1 MKRPGK
7 KVATDRSFVVA
18 LSRGLDVLRAFR
30 PNDGLLGNQ
39 EIAARTNLP
48 KPTVSR
54 LTYTLTK
61 LGYLTPVPRFEKY
74 QLAPSAMSLG
84 YAALANLGV
93 RHLSEAYR
101 EEVMRETGG
110 AVAVGGRDR
119 LSMIYFGQSRNGLTL
134 GVQLDVGSR
143 IPIATTAMGRA
154 YIWALPSDE
163 RAALLRELREHY
175 GSRWP
180 RMRDGIERAG
190 ETVAQL
196 GFTISAG
203 EWQNDVHAVGVALK
217 LNDGT
222 GPYAFNCGAPAFR
235 FTEDR
240 LRSDIGPR
248 LVAMV
253 RNIEA
258 ALGGAGATIKKR
270 RKQKDES
277 RRESCTCGRGDQV
290 AFIVDDR
297 RPARTVLRSNESA
310 GPRRMTQA
318 QLAQEQCPLLAVRDV
333 SVVFGGIIAL
343 NGVSFDMHQGQILGL
358 IGPNGAGKTT
368 LFNCLSR
375 LYQPSSGDILMEGV
389 SILKRPPHRIAEIGI
404 GRTFQNVALFPNLS
418 VLDNVRIGTHAR
430 TNSDIVSDSLKL
442 RLGPPRRSRTQQARP

>member
-1 MKRPGK
+1 MKHLGK
-7 KVATDRSFVVA
+7 KAATDRSFVVA
-18 LSRGLDVLRAFR
+18 LSRGLDVLRAFH

-74 QLAPSAMSLG
+74 QLAPSAMALG

-93 RHLSEAYR
+93 RHLSEPFR

-110 AVAVGGRDR
+110 AVAIGGRDR
-119 LSMIYFGQSRNGLTL
+119 TSMIYFGQSRGMTL

-154 YIWALPSDE
+154 FIWALPDDE

-180 RMRDGIERAG
+180 RMREGIERAG
-190 ETVAQL
+190 ETVEKL
-196 GFTISAG
+196 GFAISAG
-203 EWQNDVHAVGVALK
+203 DWHDDIHAVGVALK

-240 LRSDIGPR
+240 LRNDIGPR

-253 RNIEA
+253 RNIEV
-258 ALGGAGATIKKR
+258 ALGGAAPQSKKE
-270 RKQKDES
+270 ES
-277 RRESCTCGRGDQV
+277 KKLKAGGKV
-290 AFIVDDR
+290 AR
-297 RPARTVLRSNESA
+297 
-310 GPRRMTQA
+310 
-318 QLAQEQCPLLAVRDV
+318 
-333 SVVFGGIIAL
+333 VVEGI
-343 NGVSFDMHQGQILGL
+343 
-358 IGPNGAGKTT
+358 
-368 LFNCLSR
+368 R
-375 LYQPSSGDILMEGV
+375 
-389 SILKRPPHRIAEIGI
+389 
-404 GRTFQNVALFPNLS
+404 
-418 VLDNVRIGTHAR
+418 
-430 TNSDIVSDSLKL
+430 
-442 RLGPPRRSRTQQARP
+442 

>member
-1 MKRPGK
+1 
-7 KVATDRSFVVA
+7 
-18 LSRGLDVLRAFR
+18 
-30 PNDGLLGNQ
+30 
-39 EIAARTNLP
+39 
-48 KPTVSR
+48 
-54 LTYTLTK
+54 LTK

-74 QLAPSAMSLG
+74 QLAPSAMALG

-154 YIWALPSDE
+154 YIWALPSEE
-163 RAALLRELREHY
+163 RASLLRELREHY

-190 ETVAQL
+190 ETVEQF

-203 EWQNDVHAVGVALK
+203 EWQDDVHAVGVALK

-240 LRSDIGPR
+240 LRNDIGPR

-258 ALGGAGATIKKR
+258 ALGGAATQSKTQSKKQET
-270 RKQKDES
+270 KKMKA
-277 RRESCTCGRGDQV
+277 GGKV
-290 AFIVDDR
+290 AR
-297 RPARTVLRSNESA
+297 
-310 GPRRMTQA
+310 
-318 QLAQEQCPLLAVRDV
+318 
-333 SVVFGGIIAL
+333 VV
-343 NGVSFDMHQGQILGL
+343 
-358 IGPNGAGKTT
+358 
-368 LFNCLSR
+368 
-375 LYQPSSGDILMEGV
+375 E
-389 SILKRPPHRIAEIGI
+389 GI
-404 GRTFQNVALFPNLS
+404 G
-418 VLDNVRIGTHAR
+418 
-430 TNSDIVSDSLKL
+430 
-442 RLGPPRRSRTQQARP
+442 

>member
-1 MKRPGK
+1 MKRTAK
-7 KVATDRSFVVA
+7 KGATDRNFVVA
-18 LSRGLDVLRAFR
+18 LSRGLDVLRAFQ

-74 QLAPSAMSLG
+74 QLTPSAMALG

-93 RHLSEAYR
+93 RHLSEPFR

-119 LSMIYFGQSRNGLTL
+119 HSMIYFGQSRNGLTL

-154 YIWALPSDE
+154 YIWALQPDE
-163 RAALLRELREHY
+163 RAVLLRELREHY

-180 RMRDGIERAG
+180 KMRDGIERSG
-190 ETVAQL
+190 EMVAKR
-196 GFTISAG
+196 GFSISTG
-203 EWQNDVHAVGVALK
+203 DWQNDVAAVGVALK

-240 LRSDIGPR
+240 LRHDIGPR

-258 ALGGAGATIKKR
+258 ALGGMAPHSTQSKKE
-270 RKQKDES
+270 ES
-277 RRESCTCGRGDQV
+277 KKPRSGGKV
-290 AFIVDDR
+290 AR
-297 RPARTVLRSNESA
+297 
-310 GPRRMTQA
+310 
-318 QLAQEQCPLLAVRDV
+318 LA
-333 SVVFGGIIAL
+333 
-343 NGVSFDMHQGQILGL
+343 
-358 IGPNGAGKTT
+358 
-368 LFNCLSR
+368 
-375 LYQPSSGDILMEGV
+375 EGV
-389 SILKRPPHRIAEIGI
+389 R
-404 GRTFQNVALFPNLS
+404 
-418 VLDNVRIGTHAR
+418 
-430 TNSDIVSDSLKL
+430 
-442 RLGPPRRSRTQQARP
+442 

>member
-1 MKRPGK
+1 MAAMIGLGEFSISVSTSCRPGGFGGLPNSVMSAPAIKVRPPQVRTIAFTSGSAMARLMQSKMPPRTAALNAFTGGLSTVTMAMTSRRSSLTTSFTGISLGFLFLTSFALRNLIPHLDSEGYFEARPLSTRSAQQQAMKRPAK

-74 QLAPSAMSLG
+74 QLAPSAMALG

-93 RHLSEAYR
+93 RHLSEPFR

-119 LSMIYFGQSRNGLTL
+119 TSMIYFGQSRGQTV

-143 IPIATTAMGRA
+143 VPIATTAMGRA
-154 YIWALPSDE
+154 YIWALPDEE
-163 RAALLRELREHY
+163 RASLLRELREHY

-180 RMRDGIERAG
+180 RMREGIERAG
-190 ETVAQL
+190 ETVAKL
-196 GFTISAG
+196 GFAISAG
-203 EWQNDVHAVGVALK
+203 EWHDDIHAVGVALK

-240 LRSDIGPR
+240 LRNDIGPR

-258 ALGGAGATIKKR
+258 ALGGAAPALKAGGSRAALKTGGVSAAYKAGGARAAYKNGGARAPIKKR
-270 RKQKDES
+270 NR
-277 RRESCTCGRGDQV
+277 
-290 AFIVDDR
+290 
-297 RPARTVLRSNESA
+297 
-310 GPRRMTQA
+310 
-318 QLAQEQCPLLAVRDV
+318 QE
-333 SVVFGGIIAL
+333 
-343 NGVSFDMHQGQILGL
+343 
-358 IGPNGAGKTT
+358 
-368 LFNCLSR
+368 
-375 LYQPSSGDILMEGV
+375 
-389 SILKRPPHRIAEIGI
+389 
-404 GRTFQNVALFPNLS
+404 
-418 VLDNVRIGTHAR
+418 
-430 TNSDIVSDSLKL
+430 
-442 RLGPPRRSRTQQARP
+442 

>member
-18 LSRGLDVLRAFR
+18 LSRGLDVLRAFH

-74 QLAPSAMSLG
+74 QLAPSAMALG

-101 EEVMRETGG
+101 EELMRETGG

-119 LSMIYFGQSRNGLTL
+119 HSMIYFGQSRTGLL

-143 IPIATTAMGRA
+143 VPIATSAMGRA
-154 YIWALPSDE
+154 YIWALPDDE
-163 RAALLRELREHY
+163 RSTLLRELRDHY
-175 GSRWP
+175 GNRWSK
-180 RMRDGIERAG
+180 MRDGIERAG
-190 ETVAQL
+190 EMLARN

-203 EWQNDVHAVGVALK
+203 EWQEDVHAVGVPLK

-222 GPYAFNCGAPAFR
+222 GPYAFNCGAPAFH

-240 LRSDIGPR
+240 LINDIGPR
-248 LVAMV
+248 LVTMV

-258 ALGGAGATIKKR
+258 ALGGAAPQSKKTEN
-270 RKQKDES
+270 KKLKA
-277 RRESCTCGRGDQV
+277 GGKV
-290 AFIVDDR
+290 A
-297 RPARTVLRSNESA
+297 
-310 GPRRMTQA
+310 
-318 QLAQEQCPLLAVRDV
+318 
-333 SVVFGGIIAL
+333 
-343 NGVSFDMHQGQILGL
+343 
-358 IGPNGAGKTT
+358 
-368 LFNCLSR
+368 R
-375 LYQPSSGDILMEGV
+375 LPE
-389 SILKRPPHRIAEIGI
+389 GI
-404 GRTFQNVALFPNLS
+404 G
-418 VLDNVRIGTHAR
+418 
-430 TNSDIVSDSLKL
+430 
-442 RLGPPRRSRTQQARP
+442 